1 MLPLLHIN
9 IKYYME
15 ILKIGNLTI
24 SIPIIQG
31 GMGVGVSLSGLA
43 SAVATEGGVGVISC
57 AGLGLLYK
65 NSADNYQEAGIFG
78 LKEELRK
85 AREKT
90 KGVIGV
96 NIMVALTN
104 FADMVKTAIAE
115 KADIIFAGAGLPL
128 DLPSYLHEDSVTKL
142 VPIVSSARAARIIC
156 DKWQNNFNYLP
167 DAIVVEGPKA
177 GGHLGYKKENIEDAQ
192 YSLEKLLPEII
203 AEVGTFEEKYNK
215 KIPIIAAGGIY
226 TGEDI
231 YRMLEL
237 GASGV
242 QLGSRFVTTEECDA
256 SPAFKQCY
264 IDAKKEDI
272 EIIKSPVG
280 MPGRAIFNSFIQR
293 IKEGRTQPKRCSFHC
308 IKTCDVEKS
317 PYCIMM
323 ALYNAFKGNMKNGY
337 AFAGTNAY
345 RAEKII
351 TVKET
356 IQLLLAEMKEWM
368 AEKHLFFLM

>member
-1 MLPLLHIN
+1 
-9 IKYYME
+9 ME